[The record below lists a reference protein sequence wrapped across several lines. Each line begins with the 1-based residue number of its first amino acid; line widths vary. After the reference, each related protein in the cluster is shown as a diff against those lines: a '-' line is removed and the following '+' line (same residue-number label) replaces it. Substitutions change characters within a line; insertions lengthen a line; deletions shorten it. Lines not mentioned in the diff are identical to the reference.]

1 MTTISTK
8 IKIERKASKSIS
20 PLARFTL
27 PLLLAIIVSLS
38 GCMKEGTLPI
48 SEIDLY
54 GSRGVFIVNEG
65 NYLYGNS
72 SLSYYDIDSKQVINN
87 IYTTA
92 NGIPLGDVA
101 FTMTLNKGKGYIVM
115 NNSSC
120 IHVVDANSLL
130 HIGTIKNLTSPR
142 HVLFLEDELALVSDL
157 YARAITLVNPET
169 MRTTGT
175 IETGT
180 KSLPFYQHPTEY
192 LIKVRNEIFANAWSY
207 DNKILVIDSQSLL
220 VTDSI
225 EVGLQPLAMVK
236 DKNDNIWVINDGGY
250 GSSAIGNEPP
260 SIMQINSKT
269 HSVTLR
275 INFEHTTDR
284 AGQIATNPAAD
295 TLYFIC
301 NHLYAMHI
309 NDTQLPDEPILARN
323 NNTFRALGVDPK
335 TGEIYLSDAGDYM
348 SEGKVYR
355 LKPNGT
361 PIDTLDVGIIPGNF
375 CFN

>member
-1 MTTISTK
+1 MIKTSTK
-8 IKIERKASKSIS
+8 IKTDTKTTRST
-20 PLARFTL
+20 RFAL
-27 PLLLAIIVSLS
+27 PLLLAILVSLS
-38 GCMKEGTLPI
+38 GCMKEGALPI
-48 SEIDLY
+48 SEVDLY
-54 GSRGVFIVNEG
+54 GSRGVFIINEG

-72 SLSYYDIDSKQVINN
+72 SLSYYDIDTKQVINN
-87 IYTTA
+87 IYSTA
-92 NGIPLGDVA
+92 NGVPLGDVA
-101 FTMTLNKGKGYIVM
+101 FTMWLHKGKGYIVM

-120 IHVVDANSLL
+120 IHVVDANSMLQV
-130 HIGTIKNLTSPR
+130 GTIENLPSPR
-142 HVLFLEDELALVSDL
+142 HMLFLEDELALVSDL
-157 YARAITLVNPET
+157 YARAITLVNPQTFEVI
-169 MRTTGT
+169 GT

-192 LIKVRNEIFANAWSY
+192 LIKIGNEIFTNCWSY
-207 DNKILVIDSQSLL
+207 DNKVLVIDSQNLS

-225 EVGLQPLAMVK
+225 DVGIQPLAMVK
-236 DKNDNIWVINDGGY
+236 DRNDNIWVINDGGY
-250 GSSAIGNEPP
+250 GSSAIGSEPP
-260 SIMQINSKT
+260 SIMRINTKT
-269 HSVTLR
+269 HSVSLR
-275 INFEHTTDR
+275 LNFERPTDR
-284 AGQIATNPAAD
+284 AGQLATNPAAD
-295 TLYFIC
+295 TIYFIC

-309 NDTQLPDEPILARN
+309 NDTHLPDKPILARN

>member
-142 HVLFLEDELALVSDL
+142 HEIG
-157 YARAITLVNPET
+157 RAHV
-169 MRTTGT
+169 
-175 IETGT
+175 
-180 KSLPFYQHPTEY
+180 
-192 LIKVRNEIFANAWSY
+192 
-207 DNKILVIDSQSLL
+207 
-220 VTDSI
+220 
-225 EVGLQPLAMVK
+225 
-236 DKNDNIWVINDGGY
+236 
-250 GSSAIGNEPP
+250 
-260 SIMQINSKT
+260 
-269 HSVTLR
+269 
-275 INFEHTTDR
+275 
-284 AGQIATNPAAD
+284 
-295 TLYFIC
+295 
-301 NHLYAMHI
+301 
-309 NDTQLPDEPILARN
+309 
-323 NNTFRALGVDPK
+323 
-335 TGEIYLSDAGDYM
+335 
-348 SEGKVYR
+348 
-355 LKPNGT
+355 
-361 PIDTLDVGIIPGNF
+361 
-375 CFN
+375 